1 MDFGCPLQWSVPED
15 RGWSSPGAS
24 QCSSSKET
32 LEPARIPGE
41 ETSHGMEGPWQLPL
55 GSGHAQPPLPPWDR
69 GPWDLSNTSLTC
81 GSAGGFGF
89 GKGFIHKA
97 TAAGKQSLSW
107 GPCNVWVKQ
116 IRARSACGGYKQT
129 QPGLGA
135 GREGGKESGA
145 ERKRQRKREGRAL
158 S

>member
-15 RGWSSPGAS
+15 RGWSSPVAS
-24 QCSSSKET
+24 QCSSSKGT

-55 GSGHAQPPLPPWDR
+55 GSGHAQPPLPPL
-69 GPWDLSNTSLTC
+69 GQGAL
-81 GSAGGFGF
+81 GFIQHIPHLWGGF

-135 GREGGKESGA
+135 GREGGRESGA